1 MWVPTSDIIFDEG
14 SLTERGYGIFLLFI
28 LTIRWS
34 EGESLHLSVWGE
46 IVGGWISN
54 HFNQFLDRITLY
66 RETSSSKR
74 NKYVLTLLYLQSAAK
89 SNSTR
94 TFGVPWRTLPRILL
108 LLSIDMWPKQLLIEF
123 VHTLDGGWMCIE
135 FAVTF
140 FPSFNGTFLFFG
152 KSSLLWLKLD
162 YQIRF
167 WSLDFKFIFD
177 YIYLPDSNWGAWQ
190 SHFVSLLFIFSIC
203 EGYPHHLPFFNVHCP
218 INSIGSLSRARLVRA
233 KSKSLVPNHTIS
245 KHCSGTIK
253 GNT

>member
-1 MWVPTSDIIFDEG
+1 MYWRCCIYKVLQNPIRQELLG
-14 SLTERGYGIFLLFI
+14 FL
-28 LTIRWS
+28 
-34 EGESLHLSVWGE
+34 
-46 IVGGWISN
+46 
-54 HFNQFLDRITLY
+54 
-66 RETSSSKR
+66 
-74 NKYVLTLLYLQSAAK
+74 
-89 SNSTR
+89 
-94 TFGVPWRTLPRILL
+94 GVLPRILL

-123 VHTLDGGWMCIE
+123 IHTLDGGWMCIE

-190 SHFVSLLFIFSIC
+190 SHFVSLLFTFSIC
-203 EGYPHHLPFFNVHCP
+203 EGYPHHLPFSTSTVQ
-218 INSIGSLSRARLVRA
+218 LTVLDLYLVRGSCA
-233 KSKSLVPNHTIS
+233 PKVKVLYRITLYQNIVP
-245 KHCSGTIK
+245 GTIK